1 MERPIPQLT
10 QEEFAEFGRLTLS
23 EGLTQVEALKRILDQ
38 RSSVNPNEY
47 IYGTLQVRAKIKV
60 SPELDRCIR
69 STVHRLMQNDPRA
82 KDPGLLL
89 GKIQCGKTNAFV
101 NIMALSFDRGIDICV
116 VFTKGVNSLSTQTK
130 ERMMSDFRHF
140 KESSDLHQPATIYIH
155 DISELHRH
163 GFPQAQFSRRPGT
176 KLVIICKK
184 ETKNLEHLTHL
195 FKKKSPHLLD
205 RKVLII
211 DDEADFASRNYRKLH
226 GEVSL
231 ASISEQID
239 DFSKLPTY
247 SRYLQVTATPYSL
260 FLQPNGIIE
269 LSNGGY
275 AQPWRPRFT
284 SIVPVHDHYIGGQQY
299 FVESRDEASMYSHLF
314 HPISEKCIEVLG
326 RRNKHYITRGTQ
338 SKNLGDLTDAVTSY
352 FIGTAI
358 RSIQEEE
365 LGRAYQS
372 SALIHCDIAQKLHK
386 WQSELIESVITGVCS
401 AICSRPQEDRMDD
414 TIRKIYSDFEQSNKK
429 ARAQGLINVKLP
441 SRTAVIKRMQQIF
454 EREDYRIYVVNS
466 QNDVPNML
474 DDSGQLK
481 LSCTANIFVGGSILD
496 RGITI
501 GKMICFFYGRDPKRF
516 QMDTVLQHARMF
528 GARDKEDMA
537 VTRFHTTPAI
547 YQVFSHMNE
556 IDDQLR
562 ETLISWEAV
571 SGDAPLEAIF
581 VGYDKVIKPCASQK
595 IKVADTLV
603 LKSHYR
609 LYPRGFQTGRKTKIG
624 RTILRIDQLL
634 KENFK
639 PIGKKDFGKLPKNIA
654 LEIID
659 LIRSTYLYEER
670 YNNLAYIWNEQ
681 DMKGA
686 IEYASSQ
693 SGEDYIYC
701 LHRTNRSIGRYRE
714 NGNFTN
720 SPDTGS
726 IDLKPSRELA
736 KTIPVLMLLRQNGD
750 EAQGWNGS
758 PFYWPVLVLPQEL
771 PPAIFTYGAKEAKLL
786 PQREQ
791 VYERD
796 LMKGVKEKIK
806 EEEILRL
813 TLNSELFY
821 DIILGEKN
829 VECREITENT
839 ASRYLIADPKNS
851 FGYKLIDGI
860 APEQVKA
867 GIFDQVDDQFP
878 FDIKPYRYLLF
889 RNSRDSSGSLL
900 LIELDESIPYHFEY
914 ETVLEEDIL
923 LHPDFR
929 EVEQVDELRRWAI
942 CYHIKRVVSTL
953 LTKADEGQL
962 NRYREQLEEDGW
974 VYEEDDEQGEI
985 EARNTQVSLPT
996 GRSPKEQKPK
1006 STRKSHFR
1014 FSMVGIDPGE
1024 YLTFVPT
1031 STQVLVVDDSTIGY
1045 MGDDYKL
1052 SGFAGKYMPSE
1063 LRNPSDVYQGVRYF
1077 TYKGKLLCDLRAE
1090 AEKKA
1095 GRK

>member
-1 MERPIPQLT
+1 MGKPIPDLT
-10 QEEFAEFGRLTLS
+10 QEEFAEFGRLTLN
-23 EGLTQVEALKRILDQ
+23 ERLTQDEALERILSQ
-38 RSSVNPNEY
+38 RSTINPNEY
-47 IYGTLQVRAKIKV
+47 IYGTLKARAKIKV
-60 SPELDRCIR
+60 SHELDRCVR
-69 STVHRLMQNDPRA
+69 NTVHRLMMDDEHA

-101 NIMALSFDRGIDICV
+101 NIMALAFDQGIDVSV

-140 KESSDLHQPATIYIH
+140 KESSNLNQPATIYIH
-155 DISELHRH
+155 DIFELHRN
-163 GFPQAQFSRRPGT
+163 GFQQAQFSRRPGT

-184 ETKNLEHLTHL
+184 EAKNLEHLRHL
-195 FKKKSPHLLD
+195 FEKKSPHLLE

-226 GEVSL
+226 GEISL
-231 ASISEQID
+231 ANISEQID
-239 DFSKLPTY
+239 DFSRLPAY

-260 FLQPNGIIE
+260 FLQPDGVIE
-269 LSNGGY
+269 LSNGGQ

-284 SIVPVHDHYIGGQQY
+284 SIVPVHDRYIGGQQY
-299 FVESRDEASMYSHLF
+299 FVDSQDEASMYSHLF
-314 HPISEKCIEVLG
+314 HPVSEKCIEVLG
-326 RRNKHYITRGTQ
+326 RQNKHYIRRGTE
-338 SKNLGDLTDAVTSY
+338 SKNLEDLTYAITSY

-365 LGRAYQS
+365 QGRSYQS
-372 SALIHCDIAQKLHK
+372 SALIHCDIAQKAHK
-386 WQSELIESVITGVCS
+386 WQSELIESVISGVRR
-401 AICSRPQEDRMDD
+401 AICSRPQEDRMDLL
-414 TIRKIYSDFEQSNKK
+414 IRQIYADFEQSNKK
-429 ARAQGLINVKLP
+429 GRSQGLIEVKLP
-441 SRTAVIKRMQQIF
+441 TRTAIIKRMQHIF
-454 EREDYRIYVVNS
+454 EHEDYRVYVVNS
-466 QNDVPNML
+466 SNDVPNML
-474 DDSGQLK
+474 DESGQLK
-481 LSCTANIFVGGSILD
+481 LSCTANIFIGGSILD

-501 GKMICFFYGRDPKRF
+501 GKMICFFYGRDPKKF

-562 ETLISWEAV
+562 ETLISWEAE

-609 LYPRGFQTGRKTKIG
+609 LYPRGFQVGYKTNIG

-639 PIGKKDFGKLPKNIA
+639 PIGKKDFGKLPKVVA

-659 LIRSTYLYEER
+659 LIRSTYLYEDEENIP
-670 YNNLAYIWNEQ
+670 YLWNEQ

-701 LHRTNRSIGRYRE
+701 LYRRDRNIARYRE

-720 SPDTGS
+720 APDTGS

-736 KTIPVLMLLRQNGD
+736 ERIPVLMLLRQNGGKD
-750 EAQGWNGS
+750 QGWNGC
-758 PFYWPVLVLPQEL
+758 PFYWPVLVLPREL
-771 PPAIFTYGAKEAKLL
+771 TPVIFTYGAKEAKLL

-791 VYERD
+791 VYEQD
-796 LMKGVKEKIK
+796 LMKGVREKIK

-813 TLNSELFY
+813 TLNSEFFY

-1077 TYKGKLLCDLRAE
+1077 TYKGKLLCDLRTE
-1090 AEKKA
+1090 AEGKTGQK
-1095 GRK
+1095 

>member
-1 MERPIPQLT
+1 MGKPIPDLT
-10 QEEFAEFGRLTLS
+10 QEEFAEFGRLTLN
-23 EGLTQVEALKRILDQ
+23 ERLTQDEALERILNQ
-38 RSSVNPNEY
+38 RNAINPNEY
-47 IYGTLQVRAKIKV
+47 IYGTLQARAKIKV
-60 SPELDRCIR
+60 SHELDRCVR
-69 STVHRLMQNDPRA
+69 NTVHRLMKDDEHA

-101 NIMALSFDRGIDICV
+101 NIMALAFDQGIDISV

-140 KESSDLHQPATIYIH
+140 KESSNLNQPATIYIH
-155 DISELHRH
+155 DIFELHRN

-184 ETKNLEHLTHL
+184 EAKNLEHLRHL
-195 FKKKSPHLLD
+195 FEKKSPHLLE

-226 GEVSL
+226 GEISL
-231 ASISEQID
+231 ANISEQID
-239 DFSKLPTY
+239 NFSRLPAY

-260 FLQPNGIIE
+260 FLQPDGVIE
-269 LSNGGY
+269 LSNGGQ

-284 SIVPVHDHYIGGQQY
+284 SIVPVHDRYIGGQQY
-299 FVESRDEASMYSHLF
+299 FVESQDEASMYSHLF
-314 HPISEKCIEVLG
+314 HPVSEKCIEVLG
-326 RRNKHYITRGTQ
+326 KQNKHYTRRGTE
-338 SKNLGDLTDAVTSY
+338 SKNLGDLTYAITSY

-365 LGRAYQS
+365 QGRSYQS
-372 SALIHCDIAQKLHK
+372 SALIHCDIAQKAHK
-386 WQSELIESVITGVCS
+386 WQSELIESVISGVRR
-401 AICSRPQEDRMDD
+401 AICSRPQEDRMDRL
-414 TIRKIYSDFEQSNKK
+414 IRQIYDDFEQSNKK
-429 ARAQGLINVKLP
+429 GRSQGLIEVKLP
-441 SRTAVIKRMQQIF
+441 TRTAIIKRMQHIF
-454 EREDYRIYVVNS
+454 EHEDYRVYVVNS
-466 QNDVPNML
+466 SNDVPNML
-474 DDSGQLK
+474 DESGQLK
-481 LSCTANIFVGGSILD
+481 LSCTANIFIGGSILD

-501 GKMICFFYGRDPKRF
+501 GKMICFFYGRDPKKF

-556 IDDQLR
+556 I
-562 ETLISWEAV
+562 
-571 SGDAPLEAIF
+571 
-581 VGYDKVIKPCASQK
+581 
-595 IKVADTLV
+595 
-603 LKSHYR
+603 HYR
-609 LYPRGFQTGRKTKIG
+609 LYPRGFQVGYKTNIG

-639 PIGKKDFGKLPKNIA
+639 PIGKKDFGKLPKVVA

-659 LIRSTYLYEER
+659 LIRSTYLYEDEENIP
-670 YNNLAYIWNEQ
+670 YLWNEQ

-701 LHRTNRSIGRYRE
+701 LYRRDRNIARYRE

-720 SPDTGS
+720 APDTGS

-736 KTIPVLMLLRQNGD
+736 ERIPVLMLLRQNGGK
-750 EAQGWNGS
+750 EQGWNGC
-758 PFYWPVLVLPQEL
+758 PFYWPVLVLPREL
-771 PPAIFTYGAKEAKLL
+771 TPVIFTYGAKEAKLL

-791 VYERD
+791 VYEQD
-796 LMKGVKEKIK
+796 LMKGVREKIK

-813 TLNSELFY
+813 TLNSEFFY

-839 ASRYLIADPKNS
+839 ASRYLIADPENS
-851 FGYKLIDGI
+851 FGYKIIDSI

-867 GIFDQVDDQFP
+867 GIFDQVDDHFP

-900 LIELDESIPYHFEY
+900 LVELDESTPYHFEY

-923 LHPDFR
+923 LHHDFR
-929 EVEQVDELRRWAI
+929 EVEQVDELRRWTI

-985 EARNTQVSLPT
+985 EVPNTQVSLPT
-996 GRSPKEQKPK
+996 GRSSKDQKPK
-1006 STRKSHFR
+1006 GTRKSHFR
-1014 FSMVGIDPGE
+1014 FSMVGIEPGE

-1031 STQVLVVDDSTIGY
+1031 GTQVLVVDDSTIGY

-1052 SGFAGKYMPSE
+1052 SSFAGKYMPSE

-1077 TYKGKLLCDLRAE
+1077 TYKGKLLCDLRTE
-1090 AEKKA
+1090 AEGKTGQK
-1095 GRK
+1095 

>member
-23 EGLTQVEALKRILDQ
+23 EGLTQDEALKRILDQ
-38 RSSVNPNEY
+38 RSSVNSNEY
-47 IYGTLQVRAKIKV
+47 IYGTLQARAKIKV

-163 GFPQAQFSRRPGT
+163 GFPQAQFSRRTGT

-184 ETKNLEHLTHL
+184 EAKNLEHLTDL
-195 FKKKSPHLLD
+195 FEKKSPHLLD

-260 FLQPNGIIE
+260 FLQPDGMIE
-269 LSNGGY
+269 LSNGGH

-284 SIVPVHDHYIGGQQY
+284 SIVPVHNRYIGGQQY
-299 FVESRDEASMYSHLF
+299 FVDSRDEASMYSHLF

-326 RRNKHYITRGTQ
+326 RRNKHYLSRGTE
-338 SKNLGDLTDAVTSY
+338 SKNIEDLTDAVTSY

-372 SALIHCDIAQKLHK
+372 SALIHCDIAQKAHK
-386 WQSELIESVITGVCS
+386 WQSELIASVVNGVCH
-401 AICSRPQEDRMDD
+401 AICSRPQDERMDML
-414 TIRKIYSDFEQSNKK
+414 IRELYHDFEQSNKK
-429 ARAQGLINVKLP
+429 ARTQGLIDVKLP
-441 SRTAVIKRMQQIF
+441 PRTAVIKRMQQIF

-481 LSCTANIFVGGSILD
+481 LSCTANIFIGGSILD

-501 GKMICFFYGRDPKRF
+501 GKMICFFYGRDPKKF

-562 ETLISWEAV
+562 ETLISWEAE

-609 LYPRGFQTGRKTKIG
+609 LYPRGFQVGYKTNIG

-639 PIGKKDFGKLPKNIA
+639 LIGKKDFGKLPKDVA

-659 LIRSTYLYEER
+659 LIRSTYLYEDDESLP
-670 YNNLAYIWNEQ
+670 YLWNEQ

-701 LHRTNRSIGRYRE
+701 LYRKDRNIARYRE
-714 NGNFTN
+714 NGNFTDA
-720 SPDTGS
+720 PDTGS

-736 KTIPVLMLLRQNGD
+736 ERVPVLMLLRQNGGKD
-750 EAQGWNGS
+750 QGWNGC
-758 PFYWPVLVLPQEL
+758 PFYWPVLVLPREL
-771 PPAIFTYGAKEAKLL
+771 TPVIFTYGAKEAKLL

-791 VYERD
+791 VYEQD
-796 LMKGVKEKIK
+796 LIKGVRENIK
-806 EEEILRL
+806 EEELLRL
-813 TLNSELFY
+813 TLNSDLFF
-821 DIILGEKN
+821 DIVLGEKD
-829 VECREITENT
+829 VEYRDITETT
-839 ASRYLIADPKNS
+839 ASRYLIADPENS
-851 FGYKLIDGI
+851 FGYKLCNGI

-867 GIFDQVDDQFP
+867 GIFDQVDDNFP

-900 LIELDESIPYHFEY
+900 LVELDEEKPYHFES

-929 EVEQVDELRRWAI
+929 EVEQVDELRRWTI

-974 VYEEDDEQGEI
+974 VYEEGDEQGEI
-985 EARNTQVSLPT
+985 EAPNTQVSFPT
-996 GRSPKEQKPK
+996 DSSSRDQKPK
-1006 STRKSHFR
+1006 GTRKSHFR
-1014 FSMVGIDPGE
+1014 FSMVGIEPGE

-1031 STQVLVVDDSTIGY
+1031 GTQVLVVDDSTIGY

-1052 SGFAGKYMPSE
+1052 SSFAGKYMPSE
-1063 LRNPSDVYQGVRYF
+1063 LRNPSGAYQGVRYF
-1077 TYKGKLLCDLRAE
+1077 TYKGKLLYDLRAE
-1090 AEKKA
+1090 AEETA
-1095 GRK
+1095 ERK

>member
-23 EGLTQVEALKRILDQ
+23 EGLTQDEALKRILNQ
-38 RSSVNPNEY
+38 RSSVNPNEH
-47 IYGTLQVRAKIKV
+47 IYGTLQARAKIKV

-338 SKNLGDLTDAVTSY
+338 SKNLEDLTDAVTSY

-429 ARAQGLINVKLP
+429 ARAQGFIDVKLP
-441 SRTAVIKRMQQIF
+441 PRTAVIKRMQQIF

-562 ETLISWEAV
+562 ETLISWEAE

-609 LYPRGFQTGRKTKIG
+609 LYPRGFQAGYKTNIG

-659 LIRSTYLYEER
+659 LIRSSYLYEER

-791 VYERD
+791 IYERD

-839 ASRYLIADPKNS
+839 ASRYLIADPENS
-851 FGYKLIDGI
+851 FGYKLIDSI

-867 GIFDQVDDQFP
+867 GIFDQVDDHFP

-900 LIELDESIPYHFEY
+900 LVELDESTPYHFEY

-974 VYEEDDEQGEI
+974 VYEEDDEQREI
-985 EARNTQVSLPT
+985 EVPNTQVSLPT
-996 GRSPKEQKPK
+996 GRSSKDQKPK
-1006 STRKSHFR
+1006 GTRKSHFR
-1014 FSMVGIDPGE
+1014 FSMVGIEPGE

-1031 STQVLVVDDSTIGY
+1031 GTQVLVVDDSTIGY

-1052 SGFAGKYMPSE
+1052 SSFAGKYMPSE

-1090 AEKKA
+1090 AEEKT

>member
-23 EGLTQVEALKRILDQ
+23 EGLTQDEALKRILDQ
-38 RSSVNPNEY
+38 RSSVNSNEY
-47 IYGTLQVRAKIKV
+47 IYGTLQARAKIKV

-163 GFPQAQFSRRPGT
+163 GFPQAQFSRRTGT

-184 ETKNLEHLTHL
+184 EAKNLEHLTDL
-195 FKKKSPHLLD
+195 FEKKSPHLLD

-260 FLQPNGIIE
+260 FLQPDGMIE
-269 LSNGGY
+269 LSNGGH

-284 SIVPVHDHYIGGQQY
+284 SIVPVHNRYIGGQQY
-299 FVESRDEASMYSHLF
+299 FVDSRDEASMYSHLF

-326 RRNKHYITRGTQ
+326 RRNKHYLSRGTE
-338 SKNLGDLTDAVTSY
+338 SKNIEDLTDAVTSY

-372 SALIHCDIAQKLHK
+372 SALIHCDIAQKAHK
-386 WQSELIESVITGVCS
+386 WQSELIASVVNGVCR
-401 AICSRPQEDRMDD
+401 AICSRPQDERMDML
-414 TIRKIYSDFEQSNKK
+414 IRELYHDFEQSNKK
-429 ARAQGLINVKLP
+429 ARTQGLIDVKLP
-441 SRTAVIKRMQQIF
+441 PRTAVIKRMQQIF

-481 LSCTANIFVGGSILD
+481 LSCTANIFIGGSILD

-501 GKMICFFYGRDPKRF
+501 GKMICFFYGRDPKKF

-562 ETLISWEAV
+562 ETLISWEAE

-609 LYPRGFQTGRKTKIG
+609 LYPRGFQVGYKTNIG

-639 PIGKKDFGKLPKNIA
+639 LIGKKDFGKLPKDVA

-659 LIRSTYLYEER
+659 LIRSTYLYEDDESLP
-670 YNNLAYIWNEQ
+670 YLWNEQ

-701 LHRTNRSIGRYRE
+701 LYRKDRNIARYRE
-714 NGNFTN
+714 NGNFTDA
-720 SPDTGS
+720 PDTGS

-736 KTIPVLMLLRQNGD
+736 ERVPVLMLLRQNGGKD
-750 EAQGWNGS
+750 QGWNGC
-758 PFYWPVLVLPQEL
+758 PFYWPVLVLPREL
-771 PPAIFTYGAKEAKLL
+771 TPVIFTYGAKEAKLL

-791 VYERD
+791 VYEQD
-796 LMKGVKEKIK
+796 LIKGVRENIK
-806 EEEILRL
+806 EEELLRL
-813 TLNSELFY
+813 TLNSDLFF
-821 DIILGEKN
+821 DIVLGEKD
-829 VECREITENT
+829 VEYRDITETT
-839 ASRYLIADPKNS
+839 ASRYLIADPENS
-851 FGYKLIDGI
+851 FGYKLCNGI

-867 GIFDQVDDQFP
+867 GIFDQVDDNFP

-900 LIELDESIPYHFEY
+900 LVELDEEKPYHFES

-929 EVEQVDELRRWAI
+929 EVEQVDELRRWTI

-974 VYEEDDEQGEI
+974 VYEEVDEQGEI
-985 EARNTQVSLPT
+985 EAPNTQVSFPT
-996 GRSPKEQKPK
+996 DSSSRDQKPK
-1006 STRKSHFR
+1006 GTRKSHFR
-1014 FSMVGIDPGE
+1014 FSMVGIEPGE

-1031 STQVLVVDDSTIGY
+1031 GTQVLVVDDSTIGY

-1052 SGFAGKYMPSE
+1052 SSFAGKYMPSE
-1063 LRNPSDVYQGVRYF
+1063 LRNPSGAYQGVRYF
-1077 TYKGKLLCDLRAE
+1077 TYKGKLLYDLRAE
-1090 AEKKA
+1090 AEETA
-1095 GRK
+1095 ERK

>member
-23 EGLTQVEALKRILDQ
+23 EGLTQDEALKRILDQ
-38 RSSVNPNEY
+38 RSSVNSNEY
-47 IYGTLQVRAKIKV
+47 IYGTLQARAKIKV

-163 GFPQAQFSRRPGT
+163 GFPQAQFSRRTGT

-184 ETKNLEHLTHL
+184 EAKNLEHLTDL
-195 FKKKSPHLLD
+195 FEKKSPHLLD

-260 FLQPNGIIE
+260 FLQPDGMIE
-269 LSNGGY
+269 LSNGGH

-284 SIVPVHDHYIGGQQY
+284 SIVPVHNRYIGGQQY
-299 FVESRDEASMYSHLF
+299 FVDSRDEASMYSHLF

-326 RRNKHYITRGTQ
+326 RRNKHYLSRGTE
-338 SKNLGDLTDAVTSY
+338 SKNIEDLTDAVTSY

-372 SALIHCDIAQKLHK
+372 SALIHCDIAQKAHK
-386 WQSELIESVITGVCS
+386 WQSELIASVVNGVCH
-401 AICSRPQEDRMDD
+401 AICSRPQDERMDML
-414 TIRKIYSDFEQSNKK
+414 IRELYHDFEQSNKK
-429 ARAQGLINVKLP
+429 ARTQGLIDVKLP
-441 SRTAVIKRMQQIF
+441 PRTAVIKRMQQIF

-481 LSCTANIFVGGSILD
+481 LSCTANIFIGGSILD

-501 GKMICFFYGRDPKRF
+501 GKMICFFYGRDPKKF

-562 ETLISWEAV
+562 ETLISWEAE

-609 LYPRGFQTGRKTKIG
+609 LYPRGFQVGYKTNIG

-639 PIGKKDFGKLPKNIA
+639 LIGKKDFGKLPKDVA

-659 LIRSTYLYEER
+659 LIRSTYLYEDDESLP
-670 YNNLAYIWNEQ
+670 YLWNEQ

-701 LHRTNRSIGRYRE
+701 LYRKDRNIARYRE
-714 NGNFTN
+714 NGNFTDA
-720 SPDTGS
+720 PDTGS

-736 KTIPVLMLLRQNGD
+736 ERVPVLMLLRQNGGKD
-750 EAQGWNGS
+750 QGWNGC
-758 PFYWPVLVLPQEL
+758 PFYWPVLVLPREL
-771 PPAIFTYGAKEAKLL
+771 TPVIFTYGAKEAKLL

-791 VYERD
+791 VYEQD
-796 LMKGVKEKIK
+796 LIKGVRENIK
-806 EEEILRL
+806 EEELLRL
-813 TLNSELFY
+813 TLNSDLFF
-821 DIILGEKN
+821 DIVLGEKD
-829 VECREITENT
+829 VEYRDITETT
-839 ASRYLIADPKNS
+839 ASRYLIADPENS
-851 FGYKLIDGI
+851 FGYKLCNGI

-867 GIFDQVDDQFP
+867 GIFDQVDDNFP

-900 LIELDESIPYHFEY
+900 LVELDEEKPYHFES

-929 EVEQVDELRRWAI
+929 EVEQVDELRRWTI

-974 VYEEDDEQGEI
+974 VYEEVDEQGEI
-985 EARNTQVSLPT
+985 EAPNTQVSFPT
-996 GRSPKEQKPK
+996 DSSSRDQKPK
-1006 STRKSHFR
+1006 GTRKSHFR
-1014 FSMVGIDPGE
+1014 FSMVGIEPGE

-1031 STQVLVVDDSTIGY
+1031 GTQVLVVDDSTIGY

-1052 SGFAGKYMPSE
+1052 SSFAGKYMPSE
-1063 LRNPSDVYQGVRYF
+1063 LRNPSGAYQGVRYF
-1077 TYKGKLLCDLRAE
+1077 TYKGKLLYDLRAE
-1090 AEKKA
+1090 AEETA
-1095 GRK
+1095 ERK

>member
-1 MERPIPQLT
+1 M
-10 QEEFAEFGRLTLS
+10 
-23 EGLTQVEALKRILDQ
+23 
-38 RSSVNPNEY
+38 
-47 IYGTLQVRAKIKV
+47 
-60 SPELDRCIR
+60 
-69 STVHRLMQNDPRA
+69 
-82 KDPGLLL
+82 
-89 GKIQCGKTNAFV
+89 
-101 NIMALSFDRGIDICV
+101 
-116 VFTKGVNSLSTQTK
+116 
-130 ERMMSDFRHF
+130 
-140 KESSDLHQPATIYIH
+140 
-155 DISELHRH
+155 
-163 GFPQAQFSRRPGT
+163 
-176 KLVIICKK
+176 
-184 ETKNLEHLTHL
+184 
-195 FKKKSPHLLD
+195 
-205 RKVLII
+205 
-211 DDEADFASRNYRKLH
+211 
-226 GEVSL
+226 
-231 ASISEQID
+231 
-239 DFSKLPTY
+239 
-247 SRYLQVTATPYSL
+247 
-260 FLQPNGIIE
+260 
-269 LSNGGY
+269 
-275 AQPWRPRFT
+275 
-284 SIVPVHDHYIGGQQY
+284 
-299 FVESRDEASMYSHLF
+299 
-314 HPISEKCIEVLG
+314 
-326 RRNKHYITRGTQ
+326 
-338 SKNLGDLTDAVTSY
+338 
-352 FIGTAI
+352 
-358 RSIQEEE
+358 QEEE

-562 ETLISWEAV
+562 ETLISWEAE